1 MGKID
6 GEWNMR
12 DYKNLTV
19 WKESMELARAV
30 YRLCRMFPPEER
42 YALADQMRRAAVSI
56 PSNIAEGHDRH
67 SDKEFR
73 RFLLIAKGSAAEL
86 DTQLILC
93 RDFGYIQ
100 QEEAESLLS
109 QCAKIRAK
117 LYNFIN
123 KLSD

>member
-1 MGKID
+1 
-6 GEWNMR
+6 MR

-19 WKESMELARAV
+19 WKESMELARV
-30 YRLCRMFPPEER
+30 IYRLCRTFPPEER

-100 QEEAESLLS
+100 QEEAERLLS

-123 KLSD
+123 KLSE